1 MEKNIVFIGNPG
13 SGKGT
18 QAERLVKE
26 FGFISISTGDL
37 YRAELNKDSKWSEY
51 FKELQKNS
59 LLVEDAKMN
68 KFLLENEQ
76 FMSSLR
82 SGKFLF
88 DGYPRSVG
96 QAHFLKDTL
105 EKEKITLDC
114 LFYLKVS
121 QEACAQRLQ
130 TRYVCK
136 DCKACYNSTLNELS
150 SKKQDV
156 CDKCGGDLAKRFD
169 DSSLE
174 QIEKRMKEY
183 DLKTNPLIDFYK
195 DELITIDASLPP
207 EKVYEAIKKHLL

>member
-1 MEKNIVFIGNPG
+1 MEKNILFIGNPG

-37 YRAELNKDSKWSEY
+37 YRAELSKDNEWSEY

-59 LLVEDAKMN
+59 QLVDDATMN
-68 KFLLENEQ
+68 KFLLGNED
-76 FMSSLR
+76 FMNSLR

-88 DGYPRSVG
+88 DGYPRSIG

-105 EKEKITLDC
+105 TTEKIKLDC
-114 LFYLKVS
+114 IFYLEVS
-121 QEACAQRLQ
+121 QEICAQRLQ

-136 DCKACYNSTLNELS
+136 KCKACYNSTLNELS

-156 CDKCGGDLAKRFD
+156 CDSCGGELSKRFD
-169 DSSLE
+169 DSSPE
-174 QIEKRMKEY
+174 QIDKRMKEY
-183 DLKTNPLIDFYK
+183 DIKTDPLIDFYK
-195 DELITIDASLPP
+195 GELITIDASLTP